1 MKHTW
6 RDVDELALDL
16 IEQHPYTDPLSVGLS
31 ELKRLVLGLPTF
43 EDDPKAVDEHGLE
56 AIQRAWYD
64 EYED

>member
-16 IEQHPYTDPLSVGLS
+16 VEQHPYVDPLSLDLG
-31 ELKRLVLGLPTF
+31 EIRQLVIALPTF
-43 EDDPKAVDEHGLE
+43 DDDPKAVDDRGLE
-56 AIQRAWYD
+56 AIQMAWYD